1 MVMVTSEGN
10 SASTMPPHIVALS
23 ALLLWY
29 LVARGFAYPTGGNA
43 SAHRQPGHT
52 NDLPDRRAPADGP
65 PTAPSPLAR

>member
-29 LVARGFAYPTGGNA
+29 LVARGFAYPTGGDA
-43 SAHRQPGHT
+43 SAHRQPGNI
-52 NDLPDRRAPADGP
+52 NDLPNHRDFAAGVGRAGQ
-65 PTAPSPLAR
+65 

>member
-10 SASTMPPHIVALS
+10 SASAMPPHIVALS

-29 LVARGFAYPTGGNA
+29 LVARGFAYPTGGDA

-52 NDLPDRRAPADGP
+52 NDLPDRRASAAG
-65 PTAPSPLAR
+65 AGSARH

>member
-10 SASTMPPHIVALS
+10 SASAAPPHIVAPS
-23 ALLLWY
+23 ALHLWD
-29 LVARGFAYPTGGNA
+29 LVARGFAYPTGGDA

-52 NDLPDRRAPADGP
+52 NDLPDRRASADGP